1 MSEKSMTGE
10 ALESALGAGTLDEG
24 GGSGGPRSFEALV
37 RTSDKEGHV
46 GVAVAGCGSFVDVPT
61 ELIAA
66 AEKIGYVACGGHG
79 HPQMRITLA
88 ESDDPM
94 TEVLHQLLGSMTG
107 RGGPTGL
114 PHNHA
119 PNFGAGRPMPM
130 GGPDMGPT
138 GPFTDPGP
146 PGGPMEVAHQID
158 MGMPVCR
165 WQAYPC
171 GFTRDPFRIVWCYVR
186 VCRFGG
192 YDGYDMIVK

>member
-79 HPQMRITLA
+79 HPQMRITLKS
-88 ESDDPM
+88 SDDPVAQ
-94 TEVLHQLLGSMTG
+94 VLVKLFQQARRLP
-107 RGGPTGL
+107 GG
-114 PHNHA
+114 A
-119 PNFGAGRPMPM
+119 
-130 GGPDMGPT
+130 PDMGPVA
-138 GPFTDPGP
+138 PGAP
-146 PGGPMEVAHQID
+146 DMGAQARFNSPMVWYGGCLWVCICVRWSTQFPGMCNECRWTPMFCPGGGLFAQ
-158 MGMPVCR
+158 
-165 WQAYPC
+165 
-171 GFTRDPFRIVWCYVR
+171 
-186 VCRFGG
+186 
-192 YDGYDMIVK
+192 